1 MTYRL
6 VKKDLNQTLQGWAA
20 QAEIF
25 APQKCEGYA
34 QFLPWKAG
42 AELLLDEP
50 NNTRFPPK
58 AFFLPQSET
67 LLAYNRKL
75 NQLETPTLQISP
87 RIIFG
92 IRPCDARAVALLD
105 TVFATQENPDPYWQA
120 RREQIVLIGLGCNQ
134 PATTCFCTSVG
145 SGPFDHTGLDA
156 LLTDIGEAYLV
167 EPLTECGEALFAG
180 LPQAEANDEGQ
191 ARSIQQQAE
200 AGLTPA
206 FATEGLKEHLDQIF
220 DSSLWGEFAQ
230 SCLGCGI
237 CTFLCPTCF
246 CFDIVDEA
254 QLDERVRNWDTCM
267 FRVYSLEASGHNPR
281 PTRAE
286 RTRQRLMHKF
296 SYWIEHANQ
305 FGCTGCGRCVRYCPV
320 GLDIR
325 AMLRKAAATQ
335 SEVVHA
341 N

>member
-6 VKKDLNQTLQGWAA
+6 PKKDLDQTLRGWAN
-20 QAEIF
+20 QAEVF
-25 APQKCEGYA
+25 APQKREGYA
-34 QFLPWKAG
+34 QFLPWEAG
-42 AELLLDEP
+42 NELLLDEP
-50 NNTRFPPK
+50 HNTRFPPK

-67 LLAYNRKL
+67 LLTYNRKL
-75 NQLETPTLQISP
+75 SQLEMPALQISP

-120 RREQIVLIGLGCNQ
+120 RREQTILIGVGCNQ

-145 SGPFDHTGLDA
+145 SSPFAHAGLDA
-156 LLTDIGEAYLV
+156 LLTDLGEAYLV
-167 EPLTECGEALFAG
+167 ETFTERGEALFAN
-180 LPQAEANDEGQ
+180 LASANANDVEQ
-191 ARSIQQQAE
+191 AGNVQQQAE
-200 AGLTPA
+200 ALLEPA
-206 FATEGLKEHLDQIF
+206 FSTINLKDHLDQIF

-254 QLDERVRNWDTCM
+254 QRDERVRNWDTCM

-296 SYWIEHANQ
+296 SYWLEHADQ

-325 AMLRKAAATQ
+325 AMIRKAVATP
-335 SEVVHA
+335 SEAVHV